1 MKTFCA
7 TNLEDGK
14 PNPIFLAI
22 IATLEL
28 TGDPWTKVDSA
39 DEAEVIF
46 VISDRTVLNSAYSP
60 EKVFAYFEHRGP
72 GKAGLPENVIL
83 LGMSLCENMEA
94 MSKVRIQVEEMKKKV
109 LVETPATSSSI
120 EIPADLAVTK
130 NSYRVLVIDDKQ
142 DNLNLA
148 KSLLGK
154 HQVTMAV
161 GFADG
166 MKALSEGQ
174 FDLVLSDMHMP
185 DNKHYGAFS
194 MEHAKVGGTNAWGFF
209 SVFEVTAKGLPLAI
223 VTDGNHHSDWVSAG
237 FDHLKGATVNG
248 QVVMFFNSIGKRWDR
263 ALFALEEANAFMPNY

>member
-1 MKTFCA
+1 MKAFCA

-14 PNPIFLAI
+14 PNPIFSAI

-28 TGDPWTKVDSA
+28 IGDPWVKVGSA
-39 DEAEVIF
+39 DEAEVVF
-46 VISDRTVLNSAYSP
+46 VISDRTVLNSIYSP
-60 EKVFAYFEHRGP
+60 EKVFAYFENRSP
-72 GKAGLPENVIL
+72 GKADLPENVIL
-83 LGMSLCENMEA
+83 LGMSLHENMEA
-94 MSKVRIQVEEMKKKV
+94 LSKVRNQVEEMKKKV
-109 LVETPATSSSI
+109 LVKTPATSSSI

-130 NSYRVLVIDDKQ
+130 NSYRVLVIDDRQ

-166 MKALSEGQ
+166 MKALSEDQ
-174 FDLVLSDMHMP
+174 FDVVLSDMHMP
-185 DNKHYGAFS
+185 DNKHYGAFN
-194 MEHAKVGGTNAWGFF
+194 MEHSKVGGTNAWGFF

-248 QVVMFFNSIGKRWDR
+248 QVVMFFNSIGKRWDQ
-263 ALFALEEANAFMPNY
+263 ALFALEEVNAFMPNY